1 MLPIHPVFLEKN
13 SITENTDNIIASAAA
28 NDNGKASRRK
38 NKEEIRNL
46 IIDALESGGNQSM
59 NELASALGYAKLTNT
74 VRNVIN
80 EMLEA
85 GDVTYLYPDMPKN
98 RNQKI
103 CLNTPASSL
112 RGLRPISSPE
122 QIPLD

>member
-1 MLPIHPVFLEKN
+1 MKTEVMMPVHPVFLEKN
-13 SITENTDNIIASAAA
+13 SKPENTDKINVSVTA
-28 NDNGKASRRK
+28 NNEGKTSKRKNK

-46 IIDALESGGNQSM
+46 IIDTLESSGNKSM

-85 GDVTYLYPDMPKN
+85 GDVAYLYPDMPKN

-103 CLNTPASSL
+103 CLKKD
-112 RGLRPISSPE
+112 GC
-122 QIPLD
+122 